1 MASRAIAADNGHALQ
16 LQAAYDCGMVL
27 GSAEKL
33 FRMKLPAGDRNQSDQ
48 GRQPLVARSSS

>member
-1 MASRAIAADNGHALQ
+1 MASRAIAADNGHALL
-16 LQAAYDCGMVL
+16 LQAAYDCGMAL

-48 GRQPLVARSSS
+48 AANPS